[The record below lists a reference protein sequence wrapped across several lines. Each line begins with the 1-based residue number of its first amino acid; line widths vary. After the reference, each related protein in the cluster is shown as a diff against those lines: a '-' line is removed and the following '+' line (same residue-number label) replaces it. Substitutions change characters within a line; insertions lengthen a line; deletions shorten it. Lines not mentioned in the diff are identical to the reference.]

1 MDYIFLE
8 VINLQK
14 KATSSNSSII
24 NRVVARLMICI
35 AAISLLGFFIWQ
47 KADNSLNEALER
59 SLSMQT
65 DTLAHSLGQQ
75 FRQELSDMQHA
86 SLLVSNGRLS
96 SNVLVDSFGTMG
108 QEGVF
113 SGIEKMD
120 DLMSDE
126 AEDGRL
132 PFKDDFRM
140 MSNIPDGKP
149 VVTYWEGH
157 GLVFATP
164 IIDES
169 TGDVSSIFYRL
180 YDNDAAMARFNLLS
194 CDGEGSAALFDGT
207 GLLVPLTMGR
217 EDSISIKRMCKDTE
231 ISKYFRQLG
240 KAVQDDRGS
249 TMQVD
254 YQQTDYFLS
263 TAHVPDTEFL
273 VMGYVPVTTVA
284 AEHHSL
290 YLILLIAFGFA
301 LGFIIFTSM
310 YIFNSFKEKH
320 ELKTPTATKRSVAAV
335 ISHKEE
341 STSQISNENEST
353 IDTIN
358 TVNSA
363 NNVDYSQE
371 PEPEQAPP
379 LLNRLKPE
387 AAPPTDTSN
396 QNESFDNSE
405 NVYSMPRERFKAPDA
420 RILVVDD
427 TAMNLTVV
435 KGLLRKTQIQVDTA
449 DNGQDS
455 LKLVQTNK
463 YDIVFIDYRMPDMD
477 GVETLHRI
485 KKMTDYPNSGTP
497 MVALVSNVA
506 SEARDEAIAGG
517 FDDCLTK
524 PIHSDH
530 LETLILKYLPK
541 KKVSTETSSEEDD
554 RELAWLDSIPRRPK
568 PEEAEPEHIP
578 EEKQN
583 QIAEAEQVSMNPSE
597 QEHPSEQKHDPDPE
611 HDKAKN
617 LQDAYEAMRSAAAA
631 KNLESLE
638 FVLKALSEYKFSP
651 KERKHYKA
659 IKKAASIPDWG
670 KINELLRVK
679 IQD

>member
-1 MDYIFLE
+1 M
-8 VINLQK
+8 QK

-180 YDNDAAMARFNLLS
+180 YDNDAAMERFNILS

-207 GLLVPLTMGR
+207 GLLTPLTMGR
-217 EDSISIKRMCKDTE
+217 EDSISIKRMCRDTE
-231 ISKYFRQLG
+231 VIGYFQQLG

-249 TMQVD
+249 TMQVNH
-254 YQQTDYFLS
+254 QQTNYFLS
-263 TAHVPDTEFL
+263 VAHVPDTEFF
-273 VMGYVPVTTVA
+273 VMGYVPVATVA
-284 AEHHSL
+284 AEHHAL

-320 ELKTPTATKRSVAAV
+320 ELKATNAPKRNVAAV
-335 ISHKEE
+335 IHHNEASA
-341 STSQISNENEST
+341 SPINNENE
-353 IDTIN
+353 IAINTIN

-363 NNVDYSQE
+363 NDVDYSQE
-371 PEPEQAPP
+371 PEPEPEQAPT
-379 LLNRLKPE
+379 LLHRLKPE
-387 AAPPTDTSN
+387 AATPAVIDNP
-396 QNESFDNSE
+396 NESFGNSE
-405 NVYSMPRERFKAPDA
+405 NVYSMPREKFKAPDA

-449 DNGQDS
+449 DNGEDG

-485 KKMTDYPNSGTP
+485 KEMTEYPNSGTP

-568 PEEAEPEHIP
+568 PEETEPTHIP
-578 EEKQN
+578 EEKQE
-583 QIAEAEQVSMNPSE
+583 QIAEAEQVSVKPSE

-611 HDKAKN
+611 HEKSKN
-617 LQDAYEAMRSAAAA
+617 LKDAYEAMRSAAAA

-670 KINELLRVK
+670 KINELLRDK